1 MREGTNRTLIQPLR
15 DFLATESAGGIAV
28 VLAAVTAI
36 AWANSP
42 WQASYDQ
49 LWSTMFEL
57 RLGSWYLTMDLQHWV
72 NEALM
77 TIFFLIVGL
86 EIKRELVEGELKEA
100 SRRSLPVFAAFGG
113 MILPALLFVALNP
126 RPPEIRGWGI
136 PMATDI
142 ALAVGVITIVG
153 SRIRPSLKLFLLA
166 LAIVDDIGA
175 ILVIGLFYTGG
186 LKWAGL
192 VIAAALIGVTIMIR
206 RRVNALAVYLVLG
219 AALWL
224 TFLKSGIH
232 PTLAGVAMGLLAPTK
247 PRISPELIDQT
258 ELANLGTIEDVV
270 TTRRLA
276 LSSVSVVE
284 WLEHGIHTWTSFLIV
299 PLFALANAGIHLSDE
314 ALASAASAPVAWG
327 IVVGLLVGKP
337 LGILVASA
345 IAVRSGAATLPDGV
359 TWTAIAGVGL
369 LAGMGFTVSLFV
381 AELALM
387 PPLTQYA
394 KIGILTASV
403 LAGGFGYL
411 ILRRRP
417 VGPSMTNGQ

>member
-1 MREGTNRTLIQPLR
+1 MMREGTNRTFIHPLR

-28 VLAAVTAI
+28 VLAAVVAI
-36 AWANSP
+36 VWANSP
-42 WQASYDQ
+42 WQASYEQ
-49 LWSTMFEL
+49 IWTTVLEI
-57 RLGSWYLTMDLQHWV
+57 RLGSWSLTMDLQHWV
-72 NEALM
+72 NDALM
-77 TIFFLIVGL
+77 AIFFLLVGL

-100 SRRSLPVFAAFGG
+100 SRRTLPVFAAVGG
-113 MILPALLFVALNP
+113 MVIPALLFIALNP

-142 ALAVGVITIVG
+142 ALAVGVITIVR
-153 SRIRPSLKLFLLA
+153 SRLRPSLKLFLLA

-175 ILVIGLFYTGG
+175 ILVIGLVYTGG

-192 VIAAALIGVTIMIR
+192 LLAAALIGLTIAIR
-206 RRVNALAVYLVLG
+206 RKVDAIAVYLVLG

-224 TFLKSGIH
+224 TFLQSGIH
-232 PTLAGVAMGLLAPTK
+232 PTLAGVVMGLLAPTK

-284 WLEHGIHTWTSFLIV
+284 WLEHGIHPWTSFLIV
-299 PLFALANAGIHLSDE
+299 PLFALANAGIHLSNE
-314 ALASAASAPVAWG
+314 AMSGAVTSPVAWG
-327 IVVGLLVGKP
+327 IVVGLVVGKP
-337 LGILVASA
+337 LGILAATA
-345 IAVRSGAATLPDGV
+345 IAVRSGAATLPEGV
-359 TWTAIAGVGL
+359 TWMAIGGVGL

-381 AELALM
+381 AELALT

-394 KIGILTASV
+394 KVGILTASV
-403 LAGGFGYL
+403 LAGVVGYL
-411 ILRRRP
+411 VLRRTP
-417 VGPSMTNGQ
+417 VTAQED

>member
-1 MREGTNRTLIQPLR
+1 MMREGTNRTLIQPLR
-15 DFLATESAGGIAV
+15 DFLATESAGGMAV
-28 VLAAVTAI
+28 VAAAATAI

-42 WQASYDQ
+42 WQSSYEQ
-49 LWSTMFEL
+49 LWSTVIEL
-57 RLGSWYLTMDLQHWV
+57 RLSSWYLTMDLQHWV

-77 TIFFLIVGL
+77 AIFFLIVGL

-100 SRRSLPVFAAFGG
+100 SRRSLPVFAAVGG

-126 RPPEIRGWGI
+126 RLPEIRGWGI

-153 SRIRPSLKLFLLA
+153 SRLRPSLKLFLLA

-224 TFLKSGIH
+224 TFLQSGIH

-284 WLEHGIHTWTSFLIV
+284 WLEHGIHPWTSFLIV

-314 ALASAASAPVAWG
+314 ALAGAASAPVAWG

-359 TWTAIAGVGL
+359 TWAAIAGVGL

-387 PPLTQYA
+387 PPLTHYA
-394 KIGILTASV
+394 KIAILTASI

-411 ILRRRP
+411 ILRHGP
-417 VGPSMTNGQ
+417 VVPP